1 MSEILKTMKTKESG
15 FLEMNRGIKVLH
27 ISGEPYE
34 RGYQH
39 GFLLAK
45 EISEVIRDGLTG
57 AASVIAM
64 ALDCSMDE
72 AFEVLRKGKEAA
84 EGYIPPE
91 FREEMRGI
99 ADGIAAEGSN
109 LGYGDVVL
117 WNTMYDQ
124 WCFYARPDLTD
135 PCKESIRHAY
145 PPGCSSFSAWGDATV
160 NGRMVFGKNMDNL
173 NIPGAAEHRVLAIV
187 QPDRGYGHAF
197 ITHPGMIAIDGGI
210 NEDGVEMMTHRSSSV
225 NETLKGCG
233 IGILSRLILANTHRV
248 EDAINILTVYPR
260 CTGINYHVADAKKG
274 EAVVVEVSAT
284 EIGVRY
290 PEPGQDVLWTANH
303 YNCYPGWKGYQGYNM
318 VPNQALSL
326 HMADVSTLE
335 KWQESLH
342 DEDNPHI
349 SGAGRFDRYEQLI
362 DEHYGRIDE
371 QIAMQ
376 ILSDRVDPYTGKERD
391 WEQESP
397 GRNYGVTICMYSRTV
412 KYADN
417 VKFYKSDKRGSFS
430 ACLSNLWSMVSILD
444 NGDFWLAIKDFPAP
458 RGGYELFNLRHELSR
473 F

>member
-1 MSEILKTMKTKESG
+1 MSEILKTIKTKESG

-135 PCKESIRHAY
+135 PSKESIRHAY

-173 NIPGAAEHRVLAIV
+173 NIPGAAEHSAVPACKQHAHKGAYDTQIKEFREQAAYEKRVKGSRKSGKPARNDLEKHAQPLHVDSQRTRGVFVYEDHGCRSPQPGIVDEVKEQSREDKEEIDHRQQVINLRDAEKAHRSAQGTRVL
-187 QPDRGYGHAF
+187 
-197 ITHPGMIAIDGGI
+197 
-210 NEDGVEMMTHRSSSV
+210 NSC
-225 NETLKGCG
+225 L
-233 IGILSRLILANTHRV
+233 
-248 EDAINILTVYPR
+248 
-260 CTGINYHVADAKKG
+260 
-274 EAVVVEVSAT
+274 
-284 EIGVRY
+284 
-290 PEPGQDVLWTANH
+290 QD
-303 YNCYPGWKGYQGYNM
+303 
-318 VPNQALSL
+318 
-326 HMADVSTLE
+326 E
-335 KWQESLH
+335 
-342 DEDNPHI
+342 
-349 SGAGRFDRYEQLI
+349 
-362 DEHYGRIDE
+362 
-371 QIAMQ
+371 
-376 ILSDRVDPYTGKERD
+376 
-391 WEQESP
+391 
-397 GRNYGVTICMYSRTV
+397 
-412 KYADN
+412 
-417 VKFYKSDKRGSFS
+417 
-430 ACLSNLWSMVSILD
+430 
-444 NGDFWLAIKDFPAP
+444 
-458 RGGYELFNLRHELSR
+458 
-473 F
+473 